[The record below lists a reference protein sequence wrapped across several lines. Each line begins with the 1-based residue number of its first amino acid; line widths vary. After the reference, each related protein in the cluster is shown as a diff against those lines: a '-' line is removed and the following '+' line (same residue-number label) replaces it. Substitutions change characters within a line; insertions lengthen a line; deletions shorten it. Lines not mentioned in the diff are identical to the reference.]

1 MRAIRS
7 SEYRQEAIRSSEY
20 RQEWKAYHMVDFKNK
35 KQRRNKQLCIQELNA
50 RAAFTRKYYRG
61 RYDQRHKRV
70 MRIIGS
76 SLTSIDMLNL
86 DLDACIAL
94 QNY

>member
-7 SEYRQEAIRSSEY
+7 TSRDEYRKD
-20 RQEWKAYHMVDFKNK
+20 WKDYHIVDFKNK

-50 RAAFTRKYYRG
+50 RANFTRKYYRG

-70 MRIIGS
+70 MRFIGAT
-76 SLTSIDMLNL
+76 LTAKDMVHL

-94 QNY
+94 QRY